1 MEYSC
6 VCFSTHQKWVQPACT
21 ACMHSHAGS
30 APLHEFWVSRV
41 KLPAEFW
48 AGGKTRE
55 GAEDGVGRFGGYQ
68 RRARLLSLTEAALV
82 EKGADAKRVSRLHD
96 LAGVAALV
104 CFELACESRY
114 FAIEWSDGSLP
125 GVYESNR
132 RQRDLALLLEQ
143 TQVRTVTYCYVLGC
157 SCSGVLASA
166 TGCADAQCRR
176 KNHPDTAR

>member
-1 MEYSC
+1 
-6 VCFSTHQKWVQPACT
+6 
-21 ACMHSHAGS
+21 MHSHAGS

>member
-1 MEYSC
+1 M
-6 VCFSTHQKWVQPACT
+6 
-21 ACMHSHAGS
+21 HAGS

-41 KLPAEFW
+41 KIPSEFW
-48 AGGKTRE
+48 AGGKTPE
-55 GAEDGVGRFGGYQ
+55 GSEDGMGRFGGYQ
-68 RRARLLSLTEAALV
+68 RRARLLSLTETALV
-82 EKGADAKRVSRLHD
+82 EKASDAQRISRLHD

-143 TQVRTVTYCYVLGC
+143 IQVRNNT
-157 SCSGVLASA
+157 
-166 TGCADAQCRR
+166 
-176 KNHPDTAR
+176 